1 MPILIHLKVS
11 GNGKMLDHDDDS
23 LENININILVD
34 MLINLYLQNVKK
46 YLRIF

>member
-23 LENININILVD
+23 LENINILVD